1 MVSKFSKEDIPEIE
15 NLGLIINPKFKEL
28 FHLDNLNHNEEIYV
42 LKKDNVVL
50 GFLHT
55 LNLDK
60 IEILNL
66 VVHPEHRRE
75 GISSLLLDYLF
86 SEINKNTILEVRENN
101 IEAINLYHNFNFKE
115 ISRRKKYYGNED
127 AIIMERSNNL

>member
-1 MVSKFSKEDIPEIE
+1 MVSKFCKEDIPEIE

-55 LNLDK
+55 LNSDK

>member
-101 IEAINLYHNFNFKE
+101 IEAINLYRNFNFKE
-115 ISRRKKYYGNED
+115 ISRRKKYYENED

>member
-15 NLGLIINPKFKEL
+15 SLGLIINPKFKEL
-28 FHLDNLNHNEEIYV
+28 FHLEDLNHNEEIYV
-42 LKKDNVVL
+42 LKKDNIVL

-60 IEILNL
+60 VEVLNL

-75 GISSLLLDYLF
+75 GISSLLLDYLL

-101 IEAINLYHNFNFKE
+101 TEAINLYHNFNFKE
-115 ISRRKKYYGNED
+115 IARRKKYYGNED
-127 AIIMERSNNL
+127 AIIMERSKD

>member
-1 MVSKFSKEDIPEIE
+1 MVSKFRKEDIPEIE

-28 FHLDNLNHNEEIYV
+28 FHLENLNHNEEIYV
-42 LKKDNVVL
+42 LKKDNIVL

-75 GISSLLLDYLF
+75 GISSVLLDYLF
-86 SEINKNTILEVRENN
+86 SEINKNTILEVREGNL
-101 IEAINLYHNFNFKE
+101 EAINLYHNFNFKE
-115 ISRRKKYYGNED
+115 ISRRKNYYGNED
-127 AIIMERSNNL
+127 AIIMERSKD

>member
-55 LNLDK
+55 LNSDK

-66 VVHPEHRRE
+66 VV
-75 GISSLLLDYLF
+75 D
-86 SEINKNTILEVRENN
+86 
-101 IEAINLYHNFNFKE
+101 
-115 ISRRKKYYGNED
+115 RK
-127 AIIMERSNNL
+127 SVV

>member
-1 MVSKFSKEDIPEIE
+1 MVSKFCKEDIPEIE

-28 FHLDNLNHNEEIYV
+28 FYLDNLNHNEEIYV

-55 LNLDK
+55 LNSDK

>member
-1 MVSKFSKEDIPEIE
+1 MVSKFCKEDIPEIE